1 MRVSLA
7 DVTINDDDSGTLA
20 VRSVSSSGA
29 TVGPTTI
36 AAAAGQTLTATAYS
50 ATYDLSQ
57 FREALLLVN
66 VTAISGTSPTFD
78 VNYQISPDN
87 GVTWYPMYTTT
98 SQTAVGKTGKTLAA
112 SQGSSLGN
120 LVRLE
125 FVVGGTTPSVT
136 FDAYLVLKP

>member
-1 MRVSLA
+1 MRISLA
-7 DVTINDDDSGTLA
+7 DVTIEDDDSGTLA
-20 VRSVSSSGA
+20 TRTIDASGA
-29 TVGPTTI
+29 TIAPKTI
-36 AAAAGQTLTATAYS
+36 AAAAAQTLTATAYS

-78 VNYQISPDN
+78 VNYQISPDG

-98 SQTAVGKTGKTLAA
+98 SQTAVGKTGKTLCAA
-112 SQGSSLGN
+112 QSASLGN